1 MKSGKMMV
9 ETKLFKYEPSDSD
22 MLSAVGA
29 ILRDGGIAGIPTE
42 TVYGLAANAFDGKAV
57 AKIFK
62 AKGRP
67 QDNPLIVHISDI
79 SQLDSV
85 VSHIPPSAYALAE
98 KFWPGPL
105 SIIMPKGERIP
116 NEVSCGLDTVA
127 VRMPSHPGARDI
139 ISAAGVPLAAP
150 SANLSGSPSPTTAQH
165 VIDDMWGRADAIVD
179 GGMCDVGVESTVVS
193 LVGKKPRLLRPGGV
207 SLEQLES
214 VLGEVEVDSA
224 VLAELEPGQK
234 AASPGMKYKHYSPKA
249 RVIIIKGSF
258 DNYRRFVMG
267 KKDCA
272 ALCFDGEGDKLDIPF
287 IEIGR
292 EHDSTAQAHLI
303 FDVLRKLDEM
313 GVDTAY
319 ARCPDTDGVG
329 LAVINR
335 LLRAAAFTVLDV
347 DGAML
352 IGLTGATG
360 SGKSTVAK
368 MLCEKYGF
376 AHIDCDK
383 IAREI
388 TADGSPVLSQLA
400 QAFGEDI
407 IRDDMSLDRALLA
420 SRAFAC
426 EQATK
431 LLNSITHPI
440 ITSKALAKV
449 KDFTLEGKTAVLLDA
464 AAIFESKIDKLCSF
478 TAVVS
483 APEEVRKARIIERDL
498 ITAEKAEERI
508 RAQLSDGEYE
518 RNADVIIAN
527 FPPHN
532 IETEI
537 QKLIQKYEEK
547 RQ

>member
-1 MKSGKMMV
+1 MT
-9 ETKLFKYEPSDSD
+9 ETKLFKYDEESTRQ
-22 MLSAVGA
+22 VGE
-29 ILRDGGIAGIPTE
+29 ILRNGGIVGIPTE
-42 TVYGLAANAFDGKAV
+42 TVYGLAANAFDGAAV

-67 QDNPLIVHISDI
+67 QDNPLIVHICDI
-79 SQLDSV
+79 SQLGEI
-85 VSHIPPSAYALAE
+85 VSSIPQGALALAE

-105 SIIMPKGERIP
+105 SIIMPKGDRTP
-116 NEVSCGLDTVA
+116 DEVSCGLDTVA
-127 VRMPSHPGARDI
+127 VRMPSHPAAAAI
-139 ISAAGVPLAAP
+139 IKAAGVPLAAP

-165 VIDDMWGRADAIVD
+165 VVDDMWGRADAIVD
-179 GGMCDVGVESTVVS
+179 GGSCDVGVESTVIS
-193 LVGKKPRLLRPGGV
+193 LVGEKPRLLRPGGI

-224 VLAELEPGQK
+224 VLSELQENAK

-249 RVIIIKGSF
+249 RVIIVKGSF
-258 DNYRRFVMG
+258 DNYRRFVSG
-267 KKDCA
+267 KKNSA
-272 ALCFDGEGDKLDIPF
+272 ALCFDGEGEKLDIPY

-292 EHDSTAQAHLI
+292 EHDSSAQAHLL
-303 FDVLRKLDEM
+303 FEALRRLDDM
-313 GVDTAY
+313 GVQTAY

-347 DGAML
+347 DGAMV

-368 MLCEKYGF
+368 RICEKYG
-376 AHIDCDK
+376 AGHIDCDE

-388 TADGSPVLSQLA
+388 TGRNSPVLAQLA

-407 IRDDMSLDRALLA
+407 ILDDGNLNRAALA
-420 SRAFAC
+420 ARAFSSK
-426 EQATK
+426 EATK

-449 KDFTLEGKTAVLLDA
+449 KDFTDEGKTAVLLDA

-483 APEEVRKARIIERDL
+483 APEVIRLDRIMFRDS
-498 ITAEKAEERI
+498 ISREKALHRMN
-508 RAQLSDGEYE
+508 AQLSNEEYE
-518 RNADVIIAN
+518 KNADVVIRNYPPYDTDAEIEKII
-527 FPPHN
+527 
-532 IETEI
+532 E
-537 QKLIQKYEEK
+537 KYKEK
-547 RQ
+547 KQ

>member
-1 MKSGKMMV
+1 MA
-9 ETKLFKYEPSDSD
+9 ETKLFKYEPSDSES
-22 MLSAVGA
+22 LGEVGR
-29 ILRDGGIAGIPTE
+29 ILRDGGIVGIPTE
-42 TVYGLAANAFDGKAV
+42 TVYGLAANAFDGNAV

-79 SQLDSV
+79 LQLGSV
-85 VSHIPPSAYALAE
+85 VSTVPDSAFALAE

-105 SIIMPKGERIP
+105 SIIMPKGGRIP
-116 NEVSCGLDTVA
+116 DEVSCGLDTVA
-127 VRMPSHPGARDI
+127 VRMPSHPAARDI

-193 LVGKKPRLLRPGGV
+193 LVSDKPRLLRPGGI

-214 VLGEVEVDSA
+214 VLGEVEVDRA

-249 RVIIIKGSF
+249 RVIILKGSF
-258 DNYRRFVMG
+258 ENYRRFVKG

-272 ALCFDGEGDKLDIPF
+272 ALCFNGEGDKLDIPF
-287 IEIGR
+287 IEIGS
-292 EHDSTAQAHLI
+292 EHDSSAQAHLI
-303 FDVLRKLDEM
+303 FDALRKLDEM
-313 GVDTAY
+313 GVQTAY

-347 DGAML
+347 DGVMVVG
-352 IGLTGATG
+352 ITGATG
-360 SGKSTVAK
+360 SGKSSIAK
-368 MLCEKYGF
+368 MLCEKF
-376 AHIDCDK
+376 DLAHIDCDE

-388 TADGSPVLSQLA
+388 TAVGSPVLSQLA
-400 QAFGEDI
+400 QAFGDDI

-420 SRAFAC
+420 SRAFAS
-426 EQATK
+426 EKSTR

-440 ITSKALAKV
+440 ITSKALAKA
-449 KDFTLEGKTAVLLDA
+449 KDFTLKGKMAVLLDG
-464 AAIFESKIDKLCSF
+464 AAIFESKIDKLCNF
-478 TAVVS
+478 TVVVT
-483 APEEVRKARIIERDL
+483 APEEVRKSRIMERDSL
-498 ITAEKAEERI
+498 SVEKAEERI
-508 RAQLSDGEYE
+508 GAQLSESEYE

-527 FPPHN
+527 YPTHN
-532 IETEI
+532 IDEEI
-537 QKLIQKYEEK
+537 QKLIDKYEEK
-547 RQ
+547 RL

>member
-1 MKSGKMMV
+1 MA
-9 ETKLFKYEPSDSD
+9 ETKLFRYEPSDRKS
-22 MLSAVGA
+22 LAAVGE
-29 ILRDGGIAGIPTE
+29 ILQNGGIVGIPTE
-42 TVYGLAANAFDGKAV
+42 TVYGLAANAFDGDAV

-79 SQLDSV
+79 SQLGSV
-85 VSHIPPSAYALAE
+85 VSCVPDSVYTLAE

-116 NEVSCGLDTVA
+116 DEVSCGLDTVA
-127 VRMPSHPGARDI
+127 VRMPSHPAARDI

-179 GGMCDVGVESTVVS
+179 GGMCDVGVESTVIS
-193 LVGKKPRLLRPGGV
+193 LVGDKPRLLRPGGI

-214 VLGEVEVDSA
+214 VLGEVDVDRA

-258 DNYRRFVMG
+258 ENYRRFVKG

-272 ALCFDGEGDKLDIPF
+272 ALCFDGEGNRLDIPF

-292 EHDSTAQAHLI
+292 EHDSSAQAHLI
-303 FDVLRKLDEM
+303 FDALRRLDEI
-313 GVDTAY
+313 GVQTAY

-360 SGKSTVAK
+360 SGKSTVAEMICK
-368 MLCEKYGF
+368 KFGF
-376 AHIDCDK
+376 SHIDCDM

-400 QAFGEDI
+400 QAFGDDI

-420 SRAFAC
+420 SRAFAS
-426 EQATK
+426 EQATR

-449 KDFTLEGKTAVLLDA
+449 KDFTLQGKTAVLLDA

-478 TAVVS
+478 TVVVS
-483 APEEVRKARIIERDL
+483 APEDIRKARIIARDS
-498 ITAEKAEERI
+498 ITSEKADERI
-508 RAQLSDGEYE
+508 GAQLSDSEYE
-518 RNADVIIAN
+518 IKADVIIRN
-527 FPPHN
+527 YPPYN
-532 IETEI
+532 TETEI
-537 QKLIQKYEEK
+537 QKLIEKYEEK
-547 RQ
+547 KQ

>member
-1 MKSGKMMV
+1 MV
-9 ETKLFKYEPSDSD
+9 NTQLFKYDEESTRQVGEIL
-22 MLSAVGA
+22 LS
-29 ILRDGGIAGIPTE
+29 GGIVGIPTE
-42 TVYGLAANAFDGKAV
+42 TVYGLAANAFDGAAV

-67 QDNPLIVHISDI
+67 QDNPLIVHICDI
-79 SQLDSV
+79 SQLDGV
-85 VSHIPPSAYALAE
+85 VSEIPENALLLAE

-105 SIIMPKGERIP
+105 SVIMPKGDKIP
-116 NEVSCGLDTVA
+116 DEVSCGLDTVA
-127 VRMPSHPGARDI
+127 VRMPSHPAAAAI
-139 ISAAGVPLAAP
+139 IKAAGVPLAAP

-179 GGMCDVGVESTVVS
+179 GGSCDVGVESTVVS
-193 LVGKKPRLLRPGGV
+193 LVGEKPRLLRPGGI

-224 VLAELEPGQK
+224 VLSELQENTK

-249 RVIIIKGSF
+249 RVIIVKGSF
-258 DNYRRFVMG
+258 DNYRRFVSG
-267 KKDCA
+267 KKNCA
-272 ALCFDGEGDKLDIPF
+272 ALCFDGEGEKLSIPF

-292 EHDSTAQAHLI
+292 EHDSSAQAHLL
-303 FDVLRKLDEM
+303 FEALRKLDDM
-313 GVDTAY
+313 GVETAY

-368 MLCEKYGF
+368 LICEKYG
-376 AHIDCDK
+376 AGHIDCDK

-388 TADGSPVLSQLA
+388 TERNSPVLAQLA

-407 IRDDMSLDRALLA
+407 ISDDGSLNRAALA
-420 SRAFAC
+420 SRAFASK
-426 EQATK
+426 EATK
-431 LLNSITHPI
+431 RLNSIMHPI

-464 AAIFESKIDKLCSF
+464 AAIYESKIDKLCSF
-478 TAVVS
+478 TTVVT
-483 APEEVRKARIIERDL
+483 APEDIRLDRIMFRDS
-498 ITAEKAEERI
+498 ISREKALHRMG
-508 RAQLSDGEYE
+508 AQLSNEEYE
-518 RNADVIIAN
+518 KNADVVIRNYA
-527 FPPHN
+527 PYD
-532 IETEI
+532 TEAEI
-537 QKLIQKYEEK
+537 VKLIDRYKEK
-547 RQ
+547 KQ